1 MRVRY
6 NRNIMIKK
14 LPDAAILNRRARY
27 DYELRD
33 EFNVGVMLTGKEVKA
48 ARSGHV
54 SLKGSYVTVHG
65 GELWLTNASFSV
77 LHTEPGK
84 SSRSIETGPRKLLA
98 NKKEIAQII
107 AAKDQGLTIVP
118 LSMTTRTRFIK
129 LKIATAK
136 GKKDYDKRETIKRR
150 DIERENKLIAKRLH

>member
-1 MRVRY
+1 MAK
-6 NRNIMIKK
+6 NQPQSSII
-14 LPDAAILNRRARY
+14 NRRARF

-33 EFNVGVMLTGKEVKA
+33 EFNVGIMLTGAEVKA
-48 ARSGHV
+48 ARSGQV
-54 SLKGSYVTVHG
+54 SLKGAYVTIKN

-84 SSRSIETGPRKLLA
+84 STRTVETGARKLLA
-98 NKKEIAQII
+98 NKKEILQLI

-118 LSMTTRTRFIK
+118 LSMSTRTRFIK

-136 GKKDYDKRETIKRR
+136 GKKQYDKREAIKRR
-150 DIERENKLIAKRLH
+150 DLDRENKKLLAQRG